1 MKRKILISACGL
13 FMISCGSE
21 KSNKAE
27 TAVDSEKLAEYQSLP
42 QGMIVR
48 VPVDSNGNMQTS
60 DLEVRDYNGQAIDQ
74 NNVSDLQNYYSSA
87 PISST
92 YGQRAID
99 ASLGNVTVINPPAKS
114 FLGAPSQYPGQIPG
128 AKGGKGGPGQYPGQI
143 PGAKGGKGGPGQ
155 YPGQIPGKMGPGQYP
170 GQIPGKTGPGQIPGQ
185 FPGQYPSQTPGK
197 TGPGQMSYA
206 YGNYDNN
213 YDSMY
218 YPQVDTGL
226 DSSYYNYNP
235 QTIQN
240 NYFYSTFRP
249 VQRSRIYSNQYWAY
263 YTQPYYYMG
272 GSHCYFYYPRPSCN
286 QWCGGNRY

>member
-48 VPVDSNGNMQTS
+48 VPVDSDGNMQTS

-128 AKGGKGGPGQYPGQI
+128 GKGGKG
-143 PGAKGGKGGPGQ
+143 A
-155 YPGQIPGKMGPGQYP
+155 PGQYP
-170 GQIPGKTGPGQIPGQ
+170 GQIPGKTGPGQYPGQIPGKQ
-185 FPGQYPSQTPGK
+185 VP
-197 TGPGQMSYA
+197 
-206 YGNYDNN
+206 
-213 YDSMY
+213 DSI
-218 YPQVDTGL
+218 QDKFL
-226 DSSYYNYNP
+226 DSIQVNT
-235 QTIQN
+235 QAKFLEKQVLDRCHMHMETTITTMTACTTHKLIQ
-240 NYFYSTFRP
+240 
-249 VQRSRIYSNQYWAY
+249 A
-263 YTQPYYYMG
+263 
-272 GSHCYFYYPRPSCN
+272 
-286 QWCGGNRY
+286 